1 MTTAD
6 PTRAL
11 PPPMAPDQMSAPT
24 DDITGV
30 ILALKADD
38 SSAALQWLVQ
48 NMYETERR
56 IDLEGD
62 AAPDQLHDN
71 MMTFVLAAQSCSSAA
86 AAALIYKDDYHL
98 IYLEKDT
105 AIDIV
110 WMLSR
115 NQDTPT
121 GAGLYR
127 QIVHQVDHAFR
138 QNNEFANIPA
148 P

>member
-6 PTRAL
+6 ITRVL
-11 PPPMAPDQMSAPT
+11 PPAMQPDQMSAPT

-30 ILALKADD
+30 ILALRTDD
-38 SSAALQWLVQ
+38 AAALLQWVVQ
-48 NMYETERR
+48 HMYETERR
-56 IDLEGD
+56 INLEGD
-62 AAPDQLHDN
+62 DASDQLHDN
-71 MMTFVLAAQSCSSAA
+71 LLTFTIAAQSSSSAA

-98 IYLEKDT
+98 IFLEKDT
-105 AIDIV
+105 AIEMV
-110 WMLSR
+110 WILSR

-127 QIVHQVDHAFR
+127 QVVHQVDYAFG
-138 QNNEFANIPA
+138 QNNEFANIPE